1 MAAGTSSNLDF
12 LRSVAVLLV
21 LAQHLSLRTQ
31 LARIGWVQTD
41 SLGLFGVLLFFVHT
55 SLVLMWSMER
65 SGLRGGPLLKDFYVR
80 RVFRIY
86 PLSVFAIVVAVALHL
101 DSNVNGVAGLSYGAL
116 PSKLAIASQLLL
128 VQNLVHIKSIVN
140 VLWSLPFEVQ
150 MYLFLP
156 VLFIWARRRRAFFPL
171 LALWAVSLFG
181 AWISPHRRTRSL
193 FLVALRSLFSSRNHC
208 VLSSSDSTSA
218 LLPLANFHSW
228 SSGHI
233 YTQPATPD
241 GMGTLSCSRNSHP
254 VVRRDPDEVGPHDLQ
269 PDCNLLLRHLY
280 LAPVLHLVCPRS
292 SSRAPSL
299 APARSS
305 HHVFGHRAR
314 AALPRP

>member
-31 LARIGWVQTD
+31 LASIGWVQTD

-65 SGLRGGPLLKDFYVR
+65 SGLRGRRLLKDFYVR
-80 RVFRIY
+80 RIFRNY
-86 PLSVFAIVVAVALHL
+86 PLSVLAIVVAVALHL

-116 PSKLAIASQLLL
+116 ASKLAIASQLLL

-140 VLWSLPFEVQ
+140 VLWSLPSRCRCTFSCPC
-150 MYLFLP
+150 YSSGSP
-156 VLFIWARRRRAFFPL
+156 GARVLSAPGFVGGIVDGGVDSAQR
-171 LALWAVSLFG
+171 
-181 AWISPHRRTRSL
+181 RRTRSL
-193 FLVALRSLFSSRNHC
+193 FLAALRSLFSSRNHC
-208 VLSSSDSTSA
+208 VLSSPDSTSA

-228 SSGHI
+228 PSGHI

-254 VVRRDPDEVGPHDLQ
+254 VFRRDPDEVGAHDLQ
-269 PDCNLLLRHLY
+269 ADCNLLLRHLY
-280 LAPVLHLVCPRS
+280 LAPVLHLVCPGS

-305 HHVFGHRAR
+305 HHVFGHRAS